1 MITLRHSI
9 MAKTKKII
17 YKFDLY
23 NIFVVH
29 THTRVVYVCLAL
41 AQTHIYAALL
51 LLLLRRFSP
60 FFAA

>member
-1 MITLRHSI
+1 